1 VAYSKQI
8 AMVNHIPFSNIPRQ
22 YKNLREEILDVTD
35 KVLSSGILMDGEYT
49 QKFESW
55 LAEKNNDGYAV
66 TCTSGTVALELI
78 AKYIMH
84 DTPVFNDITTPTV
97 ILPSLTYV
105 ATANV
110 FANAGWN
117 ICFADVDK
125 HGLIKPK
132 SIQDDNSSRLTVL
145 VGLYG
150 SNIKKAFATS
160 GSDLVIEDAAQHW
173 LSDDCQRYGFA
184 SAISFDPTKN
194 FGNYANGGAIVTDN
208 KDLAKYAKQ
217 YRNNGKPNNSQ
228 TGSNLRM
235 SEVDCAQI
243 MVKSKYID
251 EWQSRR
257 REIFAYWLDM
267 FEKNSIDVLIDKDN
281 FDKHCYHKFVI
292 SHNDRNRVK
301 QRLEDKSIE
310 TKIHYSKPLFE
321 LDAFKNYP
329 NPGVLSN
336 ATMLSRS
343 VLSLPCY
350 PELSDSE
357 IEYIGESVIESTCY

>member
-1 VAYSKQI
+1 
-8 AMVNHIPFSNIPRQ
+8 MNHIPFSNITRQ
-22 YKNLREEILDVTD
+22 YKNLHEEILDVTD

-55 LAEKNNDGYAV
+55 LAEKNNDGHAV
-66 TCTSGTVALELI
+66 TCASGTVALEII

-84 DTPVFNDITTPTV
+84 DTTTVDDSITPTV

-105 ATANV
+105 ATANA
-110 FANAGWN
+110 FANAGWD
-117 ICFADVDK
+117 ISFADVDRY
-125 HGLIKPK
+125 GIIKPE
-132 SIQDDNSSRLTVL
+132 SIQDNNRSRLIVL

-150 SNIKKAFATS
+150 SNIKKAFAKS

-194 FGNYANGGAIVTDN
+194 FGNYANGGAIVTDD
-208 KDLAKYAKQ
+208 KDLAEYAKQ
-217 YRNNGKPNNSQ
+217 YRNNGKPCNSQ
-228 TGSNLRM
+228 IGSNLRI
-235 SEVDCAQI
+235 SEVDCAQLVI
-243 MVKSKYID
+243 KSKYID
-251 EWQSRR
+251 EWQNRR
-257 REIFAYWLDM
+257 HKIFAYWLDM
-267 FEKNSIDVLIDKDN
+267 FEKRKINVLIDRDN
-281 FDKHCYHKFVI
+281 FDKHSFHKFVI
-292 SHNDRNRVK
+292 SHNDRNKVK
-301 QRLEDKSIE
+301 QRLADKGIE
-310 TKIHYSKPLFE
+310 TKIHYDRPLFE